1 VPEGWIG
8 SRGTLR
14 FGWASAVAAW
24 ARRVGD
30 VRLIVCG
37 AWVIFREGGLVLI
50 ANDIW
55 MLTNAFGVGSES
67 LCLPTLVMVVLG
79 ELSPV

>member
-1 VPEGWIG
+1 
-8 SRGTLR
+8 
-14 FGWASAVAAW
+14 
-24 ARRVGD
+24 
-30 VRLIVCG
+30 
-37 AWVIFREGGLVLI
+37 VLI